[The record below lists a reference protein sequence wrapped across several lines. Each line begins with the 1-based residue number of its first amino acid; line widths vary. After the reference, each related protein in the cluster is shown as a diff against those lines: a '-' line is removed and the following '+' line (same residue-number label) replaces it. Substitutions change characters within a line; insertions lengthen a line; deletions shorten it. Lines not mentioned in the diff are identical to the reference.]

1 MLKLTLRGDQSWDEK
16 LEEFVYAEIVEL
28 ELEHSLVSLS
38 KWESIWE
45 KPFMASEEK
54 TTEET
59 IGYIE
64 CMCLTSDVP
73 PEIFQR
79 LDNSHYTLV
88 NDYINAKMSATWFNE
103 APGGA
108 KGPKNRD
115 IITSEI
121 FYYWI
126 FSAQIDISVEH
137 WHLNRL
143 FTLLKVFNEK
153 NAPPKKM
160 RKGDAAAQRRMLNEQ
175 RRTQLKTSG

>member
-1 MLKLTLRGDQSWDEK
+1 MLKLTIHGEQSWDEAA
-16 LEEFVYAEIVEL
+16 EQFVYSDVIEL

-45 KPFMASEEK
+45 KPFMSSEEK

-59 IGYIE
+59 LGYIE
-64 CMCLTSDVP
+64 LMCLTPDVP
-73 PEIFQR
+73 PEVFQA
-79 LDNSHYTLV
+79 LNNDHYKQV
-88 NDYINAKMSATWFNE
+88 NDYINAKMSATWFTE

-108 KGPKNRD
+108 KGPVKRD

-121 FYYWI
+121 LYYWI

>member
-1 MLKLTLRGDQSWDEK
+1 MLKLTLHGEQSWDEK
-16 LEEFVYAEIVEL
+16 LEQFVYDDVIEL

-38 KWESIWE
+38 KWEAIWE

-59 IGYIE
+59 LGYIE
-64 CMCLTSDVP
+64 AMCLTPNVP
-73 PEIFQR
+73 PEVFQA
-79 LDNSHYTLV
+79 LNNDHYKQV
-88 NDYINAKMSATWFNE
+88 NEYINAKMSATWFTE
-103 APGGA
+103 IPGGS
-108 KGPKNRD
+108 KGPSQRD

-126 FSAQIDISVEH
+126 FSAQIDIAVEN